1 MWEEAGQRTL
11 LLPPQS
17 ALAEGRGLFLP
28 TEAIGQFENEGC
40 VGAQRIG
47 SALTAEADLR
57 KDRAAQR
64 NWSHSGMFQESSC
77 RDTIRESGAFMRR
90 RNFLA
95 LIGGGAV
102 AWPLAARAQQAPKAA
117 RLGYLAPASNP
128 DLQQALLGGLR
139 DLGYVEGQNLA
150 IEYRFMLGQAKS
162 YDELAAEIAGLA
174 PDAIVVVGT
183 PPALAAKRQTTTI
196 PIIMAPAADPLRSG
210 LVASLSRPGGNVTGV
225 SLYGSEL
232 ARKRMEVFKEAVVG
246 IQRIAVL
253 GNAENP
259 LHHFLW
265 DDLQPVGPALGLQFR
280 LFVVSGL
287 DKLPAVFS
295 AMKPDGFDAMSLL
308 SDAQFFS
315 ARRQISSLAAMH
327 RLPAMY
333 ESRESVADGGLISYG
348 ASIPDLTRRA
358 TAFVLKVIN
367 GAKPADLP
375 IEQPTKFELAINLRT
390 AKALGLTVPDTL
402 LARADEVIE

>member
-1 MWEEAGQRTL
+1 
-11 LLPPQS
+11 
-17 ALAEGRGLFLP
+17 
-28 TEAIGQFENEGC
+28 
-40 VGAQRIG
+40 
-47 SALTAEADLR
+47 
-57 KDRAAQR
+57 
-64 NWSHSGMFQESSC
+64 
-77 RDTIRESGAFMRR
+77 MRR
-90 RNFLA
+90 RKFLA
-95 LIGGGAV
+95 LIGGAAAG
-102 AWPLAARAQQAPKAA
+102 WPLAAHAQQAPKAT

-139 DLGYVEGQNLA
+139 DLGYVEGQNLS

-162 YDELAAEIAGLA
+162 YDELAAELAGLA

-196 PIIMAPAADPLRSG
+196 PIIMAPAADPVRSG

-295 AMKPDGFDAMSLL
+295 TIKPDGFDAMSLL

-367 GAKPADLP
+367 GARPADLP

>member
-1 MWEEAGQRTL
+1 
-11 LLPPQS
+11 
-17 ALAEGRGLFLP
+17 
-28 TEAIGQFENEGC
+28 
-40 VGAQRIG
+40 
-47 SALTAEADLR
+47 
-57 KDRAAQR
+57 
-64 NWSHSGMFQESSC
+64 
-77 RDTIRESGAFMRR
+77 MRR
-90 RNFLA
+90 RKFLA
-95 LIGGGAV
+95 LIGGAAAG
-102 AWPLAARAQQAPKAA
+102 WPLAAHAQQAPKAT

-139 DLGYVEGQNLA
+139 DLGYVEGQNLS

-162 YDELAAEIAGLA
+162 YDELAAELAGLA

-196 PIIMAPAADPLRSG
+196 PIIMAPAADPVRSG

-295 AMKPDGFDAMSLL
+295 TMKPDGFDAMSLL

>member
-1 MWEEAGQRTL
+1 
-11 LLPPQS
+11 
-17 ALAEGRGLFLP
+17 
-28 TEAIGQFENEGC
+28 
-40 VGAQRIG
+40 
-47 SALTAEADLR
+47 
-57 KDRAAQR
+57 
-64 NWSHSGMFQESSC
+64 
-77 RDTIRESGAFMRR
+77 
-90 RNFLA
+90 
-95 LIGGGAV
+95 
-102 AWPLAARAQQAPKAA
+102 
-117 RLGYLAPASNP
+117 LGYLAPASNP

-162 YDELAAEIAGLA
+162 YDELAAEIARLA

-225 SLYGSEL
+225 SLYGSEI
-232 ARKRMEVFKEAVVG
+232 ARKRMEIFKEAVVG

-253 GNAENP
+253 ANDENP
-259 LHHFLW
+259 LHRFLW
-265 DDLQPVGPALGLQFR
+265 DDLQPIGPALGLQFR
-280 LFVVSGL
+280 LFVVSDL
-287 DKLPAVFS
+287 DKLPAVVS
-295 AMKPDGFDAMSLL
+295 AMHQDAIDAITLL
-308 SDAQFFS
+308 TDAQFFS
-315 ARRQISSLAAMH
+315 ARRQVSSLAAKH

-333 ESRESVADGGLISYG
+333 ESRDSVADGGLISYG
-348 ASIPDLTRRA
+348 ANISDLTRRA
-358 TAFVLKVIN
+358 AAFVIKVIN